1 TRRSLPP
8 IVEKN
13 WRQKLP
19 GGSPQ
24 GCEMPGRAGEVRAF
38 GGRRTAQGGG
48 VGCKRRHGGLGRKG
62 FARRRKGGQ
71 TLLAPEAA
79 MRDKQAVLEGIVERI
94 TFRNEENG
102 YTVLRLMPSGRRA
115 DAADAVGRDSFAP
128 HAARQGALKART
140 SV

>member
-1 TRRSLPP
+1 MGPSG
-8 IVEKN
+8 V
-13 WRQKLP
+13 
-19 GGSPQ
+19 
-24 GCEMPGRAGEVRAF
+24 GRAGEVRAF

-79 MRDKQAVLEGIVERI
+79 MRDKQAVLEGTVERI

-102 YTVLRLMPSGRRA
+102 YTVLRLDRKSTRLNSSH
-115 DAADAVGRDSFAP
+115 V
-128 HAARQGALKART
+128 K
-140 SV
+140 